1 MNHNFS
7 LRFFSSLLLGP
18 LVIFMIF
25 LESIFF
31 NLLLFIVT
39 VVTLYETFKLKN
51 NVIKVFIFFLLFIFV
66 LSSYQIYNFDNGRHI
81 IIFIL
86 LLTWLSD
93 IGGYI
98 FGKLIGGKKI
108 KLISPNK
115 TYSGFFGSFL
125 LVQLF
130 GFCFKNLNLNFVDE
144 TLLNFYFLLI
154 CTSIV
159 ILGDLIFSFFKRKC
173 KIKDFSNFI
182 PGHGGLL
189 DRVDGLIFLT
199 IFIYISRL

>member
-1 MNHNFS
+1 MTKNFI

-18 LVIFMIF
+18 LVIFLIY

-31 NLLLFIVT
+31 NLLLFAVIV
-39 VVTLYETFKLKN
+39 VSLYETLKLKN
-51 NVIKVFIFFLLFIFV
+51 NTIKILIVFLLFIFV
-66 LSSYQIYNFDNGRHI
+66 LSTFQIYNFNNGRYI

-130 GFCFKNLNLNFVDE
+130 GFFLKNLNLNYIDE
-144 TLLNFYFLLI
+144 TLLDFYFLLT

-159 ILGDLIFSFFKRKC
+159 ILGDLVFSFFKRKC

-189 DRVDGLIFLT
+189 DRVDGLVFLT
-199 IFIYISRL
+199 IFIYISKL